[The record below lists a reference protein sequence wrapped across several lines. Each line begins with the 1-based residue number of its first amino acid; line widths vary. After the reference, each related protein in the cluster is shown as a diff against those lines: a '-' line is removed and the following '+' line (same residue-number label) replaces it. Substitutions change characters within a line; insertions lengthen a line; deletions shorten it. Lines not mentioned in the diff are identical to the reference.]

1 MKRIIKTL
9 AILSLGILVAG
20 CSKGFD
26 PAPENMDG
34 IAFKLKIEGQ
44 DMLQTKSMVSGT
56 ENKVTS
62 MQIVCF
68 DQYGL
73 YLGTRNIK
81 VTGNTLDGYAPTGTT
96 RIHFVA
102 NRDLTVPLP
111 FTAGTSE
118 KAIMNSETLS
128 TAYND
133 TDNQEVIYWG
143 YYRTEDPDAMVSW
156 LQKGIPQGG
165 TPNTVYLIRDRARIR
180 LNITADLTGK
190 TVSWL
195 IHNGRDRG
203 YIAPY
208 DATKDNPWADY
219 YKEKGDK
226 KVVQAAFHEYENSG
240 RYSLWNSSTDN
251 QDENFDKYVAGSDNY
266 QYVFDDLNKS
276 TDPEGR
282 IKLIL
287 KVTSGSTPSTPKYL
301 VVLLKN
307 ANNEQIAIT
316 RNNTYVVNVSSLD
329 HDGYGTLEKAVN
341 GSEFANSA
349 AEAERTIPVI
359 NDDTYSLQ
367 IDLDEEPGKT
377 SVVYNSTGTYNIG
390 FKFLQL
396 SDMSNATTNPADFE
410 FSWEDNKQA
419 TWTIGTADYNSSE
432 GKWYVP
438 VTLGYVGS
446 DAPVSDYLIVKHKA
460 SGLVRYVHIYAVASF
475 KADAPKLV
483 KESVQFEGRDV
494 YKLTISIP
502 SNFAED
508 LYPLEIRFA
517 TATLDAFSDNSA
529 SSRNGSFGVEIK
541 STENLTSS
549 TTATDWNYAAK
560 DWGYW
565 YVYTVD
571 GRPSD
576 GKVTIYFK
584 DIRDKKEQTKPNS
597 LGLFLEIPNFGGVK
611 TLTPAS

>member
-44 DMLQTKSMVSGT
+44 DMLQTKSMVPGT
-56 ENKVTS
+56 ENPVSS

-73 YLGTRNIK
+73 YLGTRNIN
-81 VTGNTLDGYAPTGTT
+81 VDGNILDGYAPTGTT

-102 NRDLTVPLP
+102 NRGLTVPLP

-118 KAIMNSETLS
+118 KAVMNSETLS

-143 YYRTEDPDAMVSW
+143 YYRTDNPDDMVTW
-156 LQKGIPQGG
+156 LQKGIPDTG

-208 DATKDNPWADY
+208 DATKTNPWADY
-219 YKEKGDK
+219 YTETEGE

-240 RYSLWNSSTDN
+240 RYSLWNSDADN
-251 QDENFDKYVAGSDNY
+251 QDKNFDTYVAGRDDNY

-287 KVTSGSTPSTPKYL
+287 KVTPSGSTPKYL

-329 HDGYGTLEKAVN
+329 HDGYGTLKDAVN

-475 KADAPKLV
+475 KAEAPKLV
-483 KESVQFEGRDV
+483 KESGQFEGRDV

-549 TTATDWNYAAK
+549 TTKTDWNYAAK